1 MVSGFDEG
9 LANLT
14 LNVFI
19 EKNRYI
25 PVQLASE
32 SRFNDSVG
40 QLESLHTHPFILFD
54 THTDRIL

>member
-9 LANLT
+9 LTNLT

-25 PVQLASE
+25 PVRLASE
-32 SRFNDSVG
+32 SRFNDSV
-40 QLESLHTHPFILFD
+40 LAN
-54 THTDRIL
+54 